1 VTTSEQ
7 VTRRRMSSR
16 LALYGT
22 CALILAALV
31 AACSSDSRRDV
42 GGAGRADHA
51 AAAGAAA
58 TRLSGRTSAAL
69 PSAALPSAA
78 EASLRLQALLGQH
91 TVLAADMM
99 RGRLRGDPD
108 LAQAANAALGKNT
121 DAMGQIV
128 GALFGEQAKNKFA
141 SLWSAHVAALFNYAR
156 ALADRDDALR
166 AQAQSSIATYERGLA
181 AFFAG
186 ASQGRLNR
194 AVAEA
199 AVKQHVDHL
208 LQQADAYAA
217 KNYPQA
223 DRIYREGYTHAFA
236 LGKVLAS
243 TLLPP
248 AAAATLSAP
257 TWRLR
262 SELDRLLGEHV
273 VLVIATMR
281 AGVTNSADFTAA
293 ADTADANTR
302 DLAAAIDTLFGQ
314 AAGRRFQSLWADH
327 VDALIRYSG
336 GVVKQDD
343 RQRTDAKT
351 RLARF
356 EAQLAAF
363 LAAATGNRMT
373 AGAAAS
379 ALRMHDDMLLREAE
393 AFVAKEYRQ
402 AHDIAYST
410 YQEMFT
416 LAGQLTNAFGATVA
430 ARLPMGAVQTG
441 RGGMAA
447 AVGQRHGG

>member
-1 VTTSEQ
+1 VTTRER

-16 LALYGT
+16 LALYAT

-31 AACSSDSRRDV
+31 AACSSDSRRGV
-42 GGAGRADHA
+42 GGAARADHA
-51 AAAGAAA
+51 AAAGAPA
-58 TRLSGRTSAAL
+58 TRPSARTSAAL
-69 PSAALPSAA
+69 PPAA

-121 DAMGQIV
+121 DAVGQLI
-128 GALFGEQAKNKFA
+128 GALFGEQARSKFA

-156 ALADRDDALR
+156 ALADHDDALR

-194 AVAEA
+194 AAAEA

-217 KNYPQA
+217 KDYPQA
-223 DRIYREGYTHAFA
+223 DRIYRVGYTHAFA

-281 AGVTNSADFTAA
+281 AGVTNSADFAAA

-302 DLAAAIDTLFGQ
+302 DLAAAMDTLFGQ

-327 VDALIRYSG
+327 VDALIHYSG

-343 RQRTDAKT
+343 RQRTDAKA

-356 EAQLAAF
+356 EAQFASF
-363 LAAATGNRMT
+363 LAAATTNRMT

-379 ALRMHDDMLLREAE
+379 ALRMHDDMLLREAD

>member
-1 VTTSEQ
+1 VTTGER
-7 VTRRRMSSR
+7 VRRGRTSAR
-16 LALYGT
+16 LALYAT
-22 CALILAALV
+22 SALVLAALV
-31 AACSSDSRRDV
+31 AACSSDSRRGV
-42 GGAGRADHA
+42 SGAQRADHT
-51 AAAGAAA
+51 AAAGAAGA
-58 TRLSGRTSAAL
+58 RPSGRTAV
-69 PSAALPSAA
+69 ALPSAA

-121 DAMGQIV
+121 DAVGQLI
-128 GALFGEQAKNKFA
+128 GALFGDQAKTKFT

-156 ALADRDDALR
+156 ALADHDATLR
-166 AQAQSSIATYERGLA
+166 AQAQSSIATYESGLA

-186 ASQGRLNR
+186 ASQGRLKR
-194 AVAEA
+194 DAAQA

-208 LQQADAYAA
+208 LHQADAYAA
-217 KNYPQA
+217 KDYAQA

-236 LGKVLAS
+236 IGKVLAS

-248 AAAATLSAP
+248 TAAATLSSP

-273 VLVIATMR
+273 VLVVATMR
-281 AGVTNSADFTAA
+281 AGVTNSADFPAA
-293 ADTADANTR
+293 ADTVDANTR
-302 DLAAAIDTLFGQ
+302 DLAAAIETLFGQ

-336 GVVKQDD
+336 GVAKHDD
-343 RQRTDAKT
+343 GQRTDAKA

-356 EAQLAAF
+356 EAQFAAF
-363 LAAATGNRMT
+363 LAAATGRRMT
-373 AGAAAS
+373 AGAAAN
-379 ALRMHDDMLLREAE
+379 AVRMHDDMLLREAE

-416 LAGQLTNAFGATVA
+416 LAGQLTDAFGATVA

-447 AVGQRHGG
+447 VVGQSRDGG